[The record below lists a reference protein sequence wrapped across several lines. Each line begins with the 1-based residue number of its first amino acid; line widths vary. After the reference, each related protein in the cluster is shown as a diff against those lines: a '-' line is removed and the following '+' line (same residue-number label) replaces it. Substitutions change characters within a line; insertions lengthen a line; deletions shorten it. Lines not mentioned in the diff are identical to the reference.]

1 MNRQAVT
8 LGSGVGAPRM
18 GMGCQGAVA
27 ASAGS
32 SRFHAKQQMHIN
44 SERDRLSSCLFTKDS
59 LAFQPKTKIRLFSLL
74 VWQKGLRG
82 RGVCWIYES
91 QQGRCTTRIT
101 H

>member
-44 SERDRLSSCLFTKDS
+44 SERDRLSSCLFYKGQLSFPTQDKN
-59 LAFQPKTKIRLFSLL
+59 KIVLIAREGSVLDL
-74 VWQKGLRG
+74 
-82 RGVCWIYES
+82 
-91 QQGRCTTRIT
+91 
-101 H
+101 